1 VIIQTLRV
9 GIVLIK
15 NKTMLKRKLV
25 RAGLFSN
32 GLLFII
38 ATVNGAHNEQPV
50 DSAKNVTTI
59 DPAMHYLQAFD
70 SSFIDLNEY
79 PAIVLA
85 NAPKIQLNAHAIKFV
100 RDYNKRNNE
109 VLQKIKGRSDR
120 YFVLMDSI
128 FTRYHLPIELK
139 YLAVVESELNSKAVS
154 RVGAVG
160 PWQLMP
166 ATARELSLKIKGRY
180 DERTHYYKSTVAAAK
195 YLRDLHRQFGDWLL
209 VIAAYNSGPG
219 KVLSAIKKS
228 GSHNFWALQNYLP
241 AETRGHVKRFI
252 ATHYFFEEYGSI
264 TTLTK
269 MEAAAYRNAV
279 SEFIVKQKTE
289 LVKDQVTR
297 VDVTR
302 TANLNSEKEMAKGIN
317 NGEIKLNEQ
326 K

>member
-1 VIIQTLRV
+1 
-9 GIVLIK
+9 
-15 NKTMLKRKLV
+15 MLKRKLL

-38 ATVNGAHNEQPV
+38 ATVNGTDNQQPV
-50 DSAKNVTTI
+50 DSVKNVTI
-59 DPAMHYLQAFD
+59 DPAIHYFEAFD
-70 SSFIDLNEY
+70 SSFIDLNEF
-79 PAIVLA
+79 PSIVLA
-85 NAPKIQLNAHAIKFV
+85 NAPKIHLNAHAIKFV
-100 RDYNKRNNE
+100 RDYNKRNSE
-109 VLQKIKGRSDR
+109 SLQKIKEKSER

-128 FTRYHLPIELK
+128 FTRYHLPVELK

-166 ATARELSLKIKGRY
+166 STARDLSLKIKGRY

-195 YLRDLHRQFGDWLL
+195 YLRDLYHEFGDWLL

-228 GSHNFWALQNYLP
+228 GSHNFWALQNFLP

-252 ATHYFFEEYGSI
+252 ATHYYFEEYGSI

-269 MEAAAYRNAV
+269 SEAVTYRNAV
-279 SEFIVKQKTE
+279 SEFMVKQKIE
-289 LVKDQVTR
+289 LSKDEVTK
-297 VDVTR
+297 VDVTM
-302 TANLNSEKEMAKGIN
+302 TNNQSAGKEITKGIN
-317 NGEIKLNEQ
+317 NGEIKLNER